1 MVNRQTLT
9 ANTETNFVFNNN
21 GSEFIVKNFTAGY
34 IYVCPDNYVEA
45 NAYKIPS
52 MTAQKIKA
60 RTNKMVVKSLSAGE
74 VEIDA

>member
-9 ANTETNFVFNNN
+9 ANQETEFNFGNN
-21 GSEFIVKNFTAGY
+21 GSEFVVKNFTSGY
-34 IYVCPDNYVEA
+34 IYVCADEYEESK
-45 NAYKIPS
+45 AYKIPS

-60 RTNKMVVKSLSAGE
+60 RTSKMIVKALSGGE

>member
-9 ANTETNFVFNNN
+9 ANTETNFVFDNN
-21 GSEFIVKNFTAGY
+21 GSEFIVKNFTTGY
-34 IYVCPDNYVEA
+34 IYVCPDTYTEA
-45 NAYKIPS
+45 KAYKIPT

-60 RTNKMVVKSLSAGE
+60 RTNKIVVKALSSGE